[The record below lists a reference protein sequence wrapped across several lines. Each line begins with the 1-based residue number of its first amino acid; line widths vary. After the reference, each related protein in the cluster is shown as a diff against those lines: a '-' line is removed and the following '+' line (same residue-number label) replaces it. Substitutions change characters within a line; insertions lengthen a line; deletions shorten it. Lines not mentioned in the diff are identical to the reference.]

1 MHSYCKNLFKCWKRK
16 GRNIFWATTANWIL
30 FQAPQRDHLVCIFG
44 KLTHIEANVLSCER
58 YFPFA
63 SSNVCPTFLHPTL
76 YTKKA
81 DFYRY
86 YSFGSFDFCLV
97 SSQWGAPAGD
107 LKDEA
112 RGQDTIPLLFLKIAS
127 SFNHW
132 CKESTVSTG
141 RYFWFWVMLPLLSLR
156 LSGG

>member
-1 MHSYCKNLFKCWKRK
+1 MILLLCILIAKIFSNVERGKEEIFFEQLPQTGYCSRHLRE
-16 GRNIFWATTANWIL
+16 TIL
-30 FQAPQRDHLVCIFG
+30 SVFFG

-76 YTKKA
+76 FTKKA

-127 SFNHW
+127 SFNH
-132 CKESTVSTG
+132 
-141 RYFWFWVMLPLLSLR
+141 
-156 LSGG
+156 